1 MVRTSSP
8 IALIFFSRSA
18 EQEGIAK
25 PWLGNGN
32 KRTNAAIARLL
43 IEKAKAN
50 VQQSG
55 LDVFHFDERLQ
66 RGEDFGARLSNAF
79 ADVFALGYFSA
90 VAVGN
95 DSPELGSLDWKGL
108 QTSLNQGQS
117 VIGPTLRGGAYLIG
131 LQANAFDAA
140 AFAALPWQTRDVY
153 AHLSAYLH
161 ATHAQAPTELACMR
175 DLNSAR
181 DLQVYVQTRT
191 DGFAFC
197 LSLLLVAHRT
207 QTEFAEN
214 QYITHTTN
222 PRPQR
227 GPPAGILL
235 EF

>member
-1 MVRTSSP
+1 MLRPASST
-8 IALIFFSRSA
+8 ALIFFSRSA

-32 KRTNAAIARLL
+32 KHNNAAIARLL

-79 ADVFALGYFSA
+79 ADVFAMGYASA

-95 DSPELGSLDWKGL
+95 DSPELGTLDWAAL
-108 QTSLNQGQS
+108 QASLNAGKA

-140 AFAALPWQTRDVY
+140 AFAALPWQTRNVY
-153 AHLSAYLH
+153 AHLSAYLQG
-161 ATHAQAPTELACMR
+161 THAQAPVELSCMR
-175 DLNSAR
+175 DMNTVY
-181 DLQVYVQTRT
+181 DLRALART
-191 DGFAFC
+191 DKPLFEKLHKLLC
-197 LSLLLVAHRT
+197 SPLSQIFL
-207 QTEFAEN
+207 QDS
-214 QYITHTTN
+214 QQ
-222 PRPQR
+222 PQQPGIERQNLR
-227 GPPAGILL
+227 GPPLTTH
-235 EF
+235 